1 MKSWAK
7 ICIGVGIVL
16 LLMSLSINI
25 TYWSGDS
32 APEKVNSVP
41 KKEENAKSFI
51 PKPVLD
57 AIKSHEVL
65 EAARKQAQNEGGVEY
80 NMKVV
85 VLAAPDDELA
95 GKTLAEHEGEYYKKR
110 YIEKKDELKKVYEQF
125 LGTYKTAIKDNEV
138 LEKRLRGIQEQEDEF
153 ESFMGSYA
161 KQNCELYGR
170 SSLYH
175 YYAALIDLIDL
186 RIRHLKI
193 HTKEFE

>member
-16 LLMSLSINI
+16 LLMSLRINI

-32 APEKVNSVP
+32 VP
-41 KKEENAKSFI
+41 KEDSFSKKEEKAQSFI

-57 AIKSHEVL
+57 AIKSHEAF
-65 EAARKQAQNEGGVEY
+65 EAAKKQVNNEVVSEY
-80 NMKVV
+80 NMKGV
-85 VLAAPDDELA
+85 VLVAPDDELT
-95 GKTLAEHEGEYYKKR
+95 GKTLAEHKGEYYKKR

-125 LGTYKTAIKDNEV
+125 LVTYKTAIKDKEL

-153 ESFMGSYA
+153 ESFMEFYA

-175 YYAALIDLIDL
+175 YYATLIDLIDL
-186 RIRHLKI
+186 RIRHLNI
-193 HTKEFE
+193 HMKEFE